1 MPDQDKLKAVSN
13 LMKKPRVCPILPQ
26 RLSIPTL
33 TKFKFLTQENNFPPK
48 KKKKKEFATRKNV
61 LKCSDLL
68 PNPLVPS
75 T

>member
-33 TKFKFLTQENNFPPK
+33 TKFKFLTQENHFHK
-48 KKKKKEFATRKNV
+48 KAELTTRKNV

-68 PNPLVPS
+68 PNPQFPS